1 MTLLIRPAASRPV
14 WLLTLAVFSLWPLA
28 NSGRT
33 LLEAG
38 APTEWKF
45 LAGTNPPPAVW
56 REAGFDDAA
65 WHSGKAPLGY
75 GASRLTTTLPRPSG
89 ATNGSVTTWFRRELA
104 ASPLQADEGL
114 DILLCVD
121 DGAVVHING
130 REIAR
135 PNMPTGEVSA
145 TTPARSAVKGRAEG
159 FYTRISV
166 PKGAWRSTGTNVL
179 AVEVHQASATD
190 EDCFFDLALKS
201 LPPDG
206 PRPTVS
212 TGARAAINAYYKE
225 HFVGPGVPVPDGY
238 VDGGRA
244 MAFDAEGR
252 ALSGREI
259 LVVDRAGDSELRKH
273 LDFARSPELQS
284 LGPLERAQRLAE
296 RVDRLTTPPGGERW
310 VGPAVEELTREF
322 ANKPLRIGDVLDLGQ
337 AGVCRHR
344 SLLFKILADE
354 AGLKSALVRGN
365 FAVNGPRGFAHAWNE
380 IYLDDGR
387 RLLVDV
393 MHNGGKPRFPA
404 VTDPEVVRRYRKP
417 DDTPWYSTNAVP
429 NANAAKP

>member
-1 MTLLIRPAASRPV
+1 LAGAS
-14 WLLTLAVFSLWPLA
+14 
-28 NSGRT
+28 RT
-33 LLEAG
+33 LLDAG
-38 APTEWKF
+38 AATEWKF
-45 LAGTNPPPAVW
+45 LTGTNPPVPAW
-56 REAGFDDAA
+56 RDAGYDEAA
-65 WHSGKAPLGY
+65 WQSGKAPLGY
-75 GASRLTTTLPRPSG
+75 GTARLSTALPASVSN
-89 ATNGSVTTWFRRELA
+89 AFVTTWFRREWV
-104 ASPLQADEGL
+104 ASPLRAGEGL

-121 DGAVVHING
+121 DGAVVHLNG

-135 PNMPTGEVSA
+135 FNMPTGDVSA
-145 TTPARSAVKGRAEG
+145 ATTARRAVKGREEG
-159 FYTRISV
+159 FYSRVSV
-166 PKGAWRSTGTNVL
+166 PKGLWRATGTNVL
-179 AVEVHQASATD
+179 AVEVHQASAMD
-190 EDCFFDLALKS
+190 EDCFFDLALKA
-201 LPPDG
+201 LPVNE
-206 PRPTVS
+206 PRPTVPAD
-212 TGARAAINAYYKE
+212 ARAAMNAYYKE
-225 HFVGPGVPVPDGY
+225 HFVGPGVLVPDGY

-244 MAFDAEGR
+244 MRFDSEGR

-273 LDFARSPELQS
+273 LEYAKELQS
-284 LGPLERAQRLAE
+284 LGPLERTQKLAE

-322 ANKPLRIGDVLDLGQ
+322 VNKPLRIGDVVDSGQ

-380 IYLDDGR
+380 VYLEDGR

-404 VTDPEVVRRYRKP
+404 VTDPEVVRRYLKP
-417 DDTPWYSTNAVP
+417 DDTPWYSTNAP
-429 NANAAKP
+429 AKAKATKP